1 MEPIRIINKCTSSNN
16 PEFIYISLDTTEAV
30 SCVGHWMW
38 ECALFLPHIKE
49 LQKDTKIPF
58 KILLNEKKLYKTN
71 ILSDFDFHERDIVYS
86 SNMVQDPDGTGKQ
99 QEKYVYPSGDD
110 QNQII
115 YVPSFFYHWNVNIG
129 NKNIFNRF
137 CTFLND
143 FRMHYISNISDITK
157 TIPISYIARSKVENF
172 RPNFR
177 NFMNADAFC
186 KLLDD
191 NMVNMIYTDKFQSLT
206 PQFNDVIKSKVIIVE
221 MGSAFTIN
229 ATLIAMNSHIIVIND
244 NWGYHT
250 AGEPFFHIFRFL
262 MKERNNTV
270 EIFSRGSG
278 TQNFSVNID
287 AFQKRIDELRVNSET
302 NIL

>member
-1 MEPIRIINKCTSSNN
+1 M
-16 PEFIYISLDTTEAV
+16 AV
-30 SCVGHWMW
+30 
-38 ECALFLPHIKE
+38 F
-49 LQKDTKIPF
+49 
-58 KILLNEKKLYKTN
+58 
-71 ILSDFDFHERDIVYS
+71 
-86 SNMVQDPDGTGKQ
+86 PDGNSD
-99 QEKYVYPSGDD
+99 YILYLPV
-110 QNQII
+110 
-115 YVPSFFYHWNVNIG
+115 FFYLWHTKLN
-129 NKNIFNRF
+129 NKFIITPFF
-137 CTFLND
+137 SLLND
-143 FRMHYISNISDITK
+143 FRMHYISNISDTTK
-157 TIPISYIARSKVENF
+157 TIPISYIARSKVENY

-191 NMVNMIYTDKFQSLT
+191 NMVNMIYTDTFQSLT

-229 ATLIAMNSHIIVIND
+229 AAFIAMNSHIIVIND
-244 NWGYHT
+244 IWGYHT